1 VPLFKRRTRTDPL
14 RPAAP
19 ARSRR
24 APVRLAEE
32 PDWRRYDS
40 VAGSYETNVAPRTA
54 LPARDLASLMD
65 IPKGGRVLDVGTG
78 TGVGARA
85 ALEAGAGLVV
95 GVDPSIPMLARAARE
110 GGMARFVAAETIDL
124 PFREA
129 SFDAIVS
136 LFAVSHFQKAD
147 TALFDMFRVLRS
159 GGRMGVAVWGSG
171 DDEFT
176 RAWYAVAEQYAE
188 HALLQDAYNRAMPGA
203 ERFSDP
209 IRLKEA
215 LHDAGL
221 RDIWV
226 ERRQYRF
233 EMTAEEYLS
242 GRESLAM
249 GRFLRQ
255 MLGEE
260 IWEIFRRRV
269 REAFAER
276 FPPEFNDFRDVIL
289 AVGHEPD

>member
-1 VPLFKRRTRTDPL
+1 M
-14 RPAAP
+14 
-19 ARSRR
+19 
-24 APVRLAEE
+24 
-32 PDWRRYDS
+32 
-40 VAGSYETNVAPRTA
+40 AGAYATNLAPRTA
-54 LPARDLASLMD
+54 LPARDLAALLD
-65 IPKGGRVLDVGTG
+65 LRAGGRVLDVGTG

-95 GVDPSIPMLARAARE
+95 GVDPSVPMLAVAHRD
-110 GGMARFVAAETIDL
+110 GGGAWFVAAETIDL
-124 PFREA
+124 PFRDA
-129 SFDAIVS
+129 TFDAILSV
-136 LFAVSHFQKAD
+136 FAVSHFQRAD

-159 GGRMGVAVWGSG
+159 GGRMGVATWGSG

-188 HALLQDAYNRAMPGA
+188 HTLLQDAYRRAMPGA

-209 IRLKEA
+209 VRLKEA

-233 EMTAEEYLS
+233 EMTAEEYLA

-276 FPPEFNDFRDVIL
+276 FPPAFNDFRDVIL
-289 AVGHEPD
+289 AVGHEPA

>member
-1 VPLFKRRTRTDPL
+1 M
-14 RPAAP
+14 
-19 ARSRR
+19 
-24 APVRLAEE
+24 AEE
-32 PDWRRYDS
+32 PNWRSYDS
-40 VAGSYETNVAPRTA
+40 VADVYAKNLAPRTA
-54 LPARDLASLMD
+54 LPARDLVEIMQ
-65 IPKGGRVLDVGTG
+65 IPPGGRFLDVGTG

-85 ALEAGAGLVV
+85 ALEAGAGFVV
-95 GVDPSIPMLARAARE
+95 GVDPSVPMLAEARRS
-110 GGMARFVAAETIDL
+110 GGQARFVAAETIDL
-124 PFREA
+124 PFRDG

-136 LFAVSHFQKAD
+136 VFAVSHFTKAD

-159 GGRMGVAVWGSG
+159 GGRIGVATWGPG

-176 RAWYAVAEQYAE
+176 RTWYAVAEQYAE
-188 HALLQDAYNRAMPGA
+188 PEMLKDAYLRAMPGG
-203 ERFSDP
+203 ERFSDGT
-209 IRLKEA
+209 RLKDA

-221 RDIWV
+221 RDIWI

-233 EMTAEEYLS
+233 EMTTEEYLA

-260 IWEIFRRRV
+260 IWELFRRRV

-276 FPPEFNDFRDVIL
+276 FPPAFNDFRDVIL
-289 AVGHEPD
+289 AVGHEPA